1 MAKSLDIYAVYN
13 DEDNL
18 GDGTAEQLAKQFNLS
33 KTTIYRYAKLGDKGS
48 KKKRL
53 IIIKIDK
60 EETAK

>member
-18 GDGTAEQLAKQFNLS
+18 GDGTAEQLANKLKIS
-33 KTTIYRYAKLGDKGS
+33 KTTIYRYAKLGDKTG

-53 IIIKIDK
+53 IVIKIGK
-60 EETAK
+60 EKQ

>member
-33 KTTIYRYAKLGDKGS
+33 KTTIYRLAKRGDKAS
-48 KKKRL
+48 KRNVL
-53 IIIKIDK
+53 S
-60 EETAK
+60 